1 MGFKGMEKHGLV
13 GQVQFSGGKVNH
25 LSQLH
30 IQGVAKPRLNSIL
43 IYPNNKRQIT
53 TTTTKTLK
61 LVADGSPYVVLIF
74 FFIFFSYSFTL
85 PSKIY
90 INGVITFPLHLNFYI
105 LYIYYT
111 TTRIDIIKTLGVL
124 LILTHIWGYFIVLP
138 HLLHNHQYFYP

>member
-13 GQVQFSGGKVNH
+13 GQVWFSGGKVNH

-43 IYPNNKRQIT
+43 SYPEPKTKNNKE
-53 TTTTKTLK
+53 TK
-61 LVADGSPYVVLIF
+61 VSCGWQSVF
-74 FFIFFSYSFTL
+74 FFILSFTL

-90 INGVITFPLHLNFYI
+90 IDGVITFPLHLNFYI
-105 LYIYYT
+105 LYINYT

-124 LILTHIWGYFIVLP
+124 FILTHIWGYFIVLP
-138 HLLHNHQYFYP
+138 HLLHNHQYFNP